1 MAADIDDEQSGVLV
15 VEGKDVEEVAR
26 EAVARHIPP
35 CHMRGRERHVGG
47 RKERLLHL
55 GRRLQIADHL
65 RVDLRDAV
73 VELGELGVGPLQV
86 VTGDR
91 EILISYDQF
100 LILGNGVLERRD
112 KQIEHLLASG
122 LHAKLLA
129 GEGHLQRGRLSLTVG
144 PVERR
149 CQQRLDTAEQEFRLV
164 GFRDVVVCTG
174 VEAADDVDRIGQRR
188 QEDERQSLERSVGLH
203 RLAKLIAGHHRHL
216 DVGDDDVRSPLADQS
231 ERIGTSLT
239 PADGV
244 TGLGEPPHQHL
255 RLNAAVFGD
264 YDIDGMP

>member
-1 MAADIDDEQSGVLV
+1 MAADIHDEQSGVLV
-15 VEGKDVEEVAR
+15 VERKNIEKVAR
-26 EAVARHIPP
+26 KAMARNIPP
-35 CHMRGRERHVGG
+35 CHMRGWERHVGS

-73 VELGELGVGPLQV
+73 VELGEFGVGPLQIV
-86 VTGDR
+86 AGDR
-91 EILISYDQF
+91 EILIGDDQF
-100 LILGNGVLERRD
+100 LILGDGVLERRD
-112 KQIEHLLASG
+112 KQIEHLLAAG
-122 LHAKLLA
+122 LHTKLLA
-129 GEGHLQRGRLSLTVG
+129 GKGHLQRGRLGVTFR

-174 VEAADDVDRIGQRR
+174 VETSDDVDRIGQRR
-188 QEDERQSLERSVGLH
+188 QEDERQGSERRVGLH

-231 ERIGTSLT
+231 ERVGAGLA
-239 PADGV
+239 PAHDV
-244 TGLGEPPHQHL
+244 AGLGEPPNEHL
-255 RLNAAVFGD
+255 RLDAAVFRD
-264 YDIDGMP
+264 HDVDT